1 MDILREL
8 LYFILSLAGLIL
20 SAKFFTNAAETI
32 GRFLRLPQ
40 FVIGVFIV
48 GIGTSLPELISG
60 IMSVSRGASEVMPGN
75 VIGAN
80 VSNVFLITGL
90 CVVLNKGTL
99 TLRSKY
105 IFIDLHFLV
114 GSFFFFAV
122 IAWDGVIEF
131 SEAFL
136 GIVIYLVYAFYL
148 IRGEAELE
156 EARPPKEIVRRWYWS
171 LPLLLASSAGIYFSA
186 DFTLTSLANLSELL
200 RVPQAIVSVTLLS
213 LGTTLPELA
222 VNVRMILNRKAEMAV
237 GNVLGSSVFNALM
250 IPSVSTLFGTAT
262 LPDALLFLPLPIMA
276 AAGLLFYLLTHDKNM
291 SVWEGLLF
299 ICLYGLFIVKVMGG

>member
-1 MDILREL
+1 MALLREL
-8 LYFILSLAGLIL
+8 LYFGLSLTGLIL
-20 SAKFFTNAAETI
+20 SAKFFTNAAEDI
-32 GRFLRLPQ
+32 GRRLRLPQ
-40 FVIGVFIV
+40 FVIGIFIV

-60 IMSVSRGASEVMPGN
+60 IMSVHRGASEVMPGN

-80 VSNVFLITGL
+80 ISNVLLITGL

-99 TLRSKY
+99 TLRSQY

-122 IAWDGVIEF
+122 IAWDGVIRF

-136 GIVIYLVYAFYL
+136 GIVIYLIYAFYL
-148 IRGEAELE
+148 IHGEAEME
-156 EARPPKEIVRRWYWS
+156 EARPAKEHGKGMFWAI
-171 LPLLLASSAGIYFSA
+171 PLLVAASAGIYFSA
-186 DFTLTSLANLSELL
+186 HFTLTSLIHISERLN
-200 RVPQAIVSVTLLS
+200 VPQALVSLTLLS

-222 VNVRMILNRKAEMAV
+222 VNVRMILDRKAEMAI

-262 LPDALLFLPLPIMA
+262 LPETIVSMPLPIMA
-276 AAGLLFYLLTHDKNM
+276 SAGLLFYLLTHDKKM